1 MGLSSGG
8 RVVRDTSYLL
18 TGQVVGGLVGLGF
31 AAWFARHLPA
41 DELSMW
47 PVCVTLASIAHPLSN
62 LGTHTSFMRSI
73 PKLLARGEDQEAA
86 RMLRAGLLWTVGLTV
101 IVCTAMLM
109 ASEGVNRLLLN
120 GELPAGLMN
129 VIVIAVF
136 ARATESHLE
145 WFLNAFQEYGL
156 LATAR
161 TVGRILR
168 SVGAF
173 VMYLLAGI
181 EGSVLGLAF
190 GSVVGGAICLYALYR
205 HLRPARGMSSIV
217 TLLRKSGPFYIS
229 QLYKGAMSRADYI
242 LVGAFGGA
250 DSLALYYVAY
260 RVIEHLKELDTYV
273 MEALTP
279 KLAEKATEGR
289 HASEEAFTKCSRYF
303 FLSMVP
309 LHLGLAA
316 AGPAII
322 RAYAGPEWGE
332 AGLIFS
338 VLCVFL
344 VLDGLYAIY
353 RRQIVVAGNR
363 WHTLVIDASNRTV
376 SVFLIAL
383 FTYHMGSMGAAVGQL
398 ATVLILLPLGMYLIR
413 PVIDARHCRSGV
425 VLGMVGGAIALM
437 LAGGLQLLSGNAMLV
452 LGTLPLAVALY
463 VAFLRHRLVKG
474 DVRLLQQML
483 PSRIADG
490 KQQER
495 ITRFLERQCLPVKR
509 GNATGEPVKEA
520 GT

>member
-1 MGLSSGG
+1 MKLSSGG
-8 RVVRDTSYLL
+8 RVVRDTGYLL
-18 TGQVVGGLVGLGF
+18 AGQVVGGLVGLGF

-47 PVCVTLASIAHPLSN
+47 PICVTLASIAHPLSN

-73 PKLLARGEDQEAA
+73 PKLISRGEDQEAA
-86 RMLRAGLLWTVGLTV
+86 RMLRSGLVWTTALTV
-101 IVCTAMLM
+101 LVCAAMYL
-109 ASEGVNRLLLN
+109 ASDGVNRVLLN

-129 VIVIAVF
+129 VIVVAVF
-136 ARATESHLE
+136 ARAMESHLE
-145 WFLNAFQEYGL
+145 WFLNAFQEYAM
-156 LATAR
+156 LATGR
-161 TVGRILR
+161 TIGRILR
-168 SVGAF
+168 AVGAF
-173 VMYLLAGI
+173 VMYLVAGI

-190 GSVVGGAICLYALYR
+190 GSVACAVICLYALWR
-205 HLRPARGMSSIV
+205 HLRPAHGITPV
-217 TLLRKSGPFYIS
+217 TTILRKSGPFYLS

-250 DSLALYYVAY
+250 ESLALYYVAY

-279 KLAEKATEGR
+279 KLAEKAAEGR
-289 HASEEAFTKCSRYF
+289 EASEEAFTKCSRYY
-303 FLSMVP
+303 FLGMVP

-322 RAYAGPEWGE
+322 RAYAGPEWSG

-338 VLCVFL
+338 VLSVFL

-363 WHTLVIDASNRTV
+363 WHTLLIDASNRTV
-376 SVFLIAL
+376 AVALIAV
-383 FTYHMGSMGAAVGQL
+383 FTYYMGSMGAAIGQL
-398 ATVLILLPLGMYLIR
+398 ATVVILLPMSMLLIR

-425 VLGMVGGAIALM
+425 ALGLAGGAIAL
-437 LAGGLQLLSGNAMLV
+437 LIAGGMQLLSGNALLV
-452 LGTLPLAVALY
+452 LGTLPLAAALY
-463 VAFLRHRLVKG
+463 VVFLRHRLMKA
-474 DVRLLQQML
+474 DVRLMQQML
-483 PSRIADG
+483 PASIGEGR
-490 KQQER
+490 QRQR
-495 ITRFLERQCLPVKR
+495 ITRFLERQCLPAAPGGAVA
-509 GNATGEPVKEA
+509 GAVEEA